1 MSINVDG
8 ILRELLKRGI
18 ECEWVEFKI
27 NNSNPDEIGEYCSAL
42 SNSAALSGEQF
53 GYLIFGVQDDSFAIV
68 GTTFDPRTAKIGNHE
83 LENWLATQLEP
94 RIDFEFLTVTFDGKP
109 LVILRIDATKLRP
122 VAFKGREFIRVGS
135 YKKSLKDHPEKERK
149 LWAAVSAASF
159 ESRIAKDSLS
169 ADSVLQLVDYPQYF
183 DLIGLPLPSN
193 RDGIIRTL
201 QEESAIQYSDDGSLF
216 ITNLGAILFAKN
228 LADFPGLF
236 RKAVRVVVYKGKDR
250 LHTIKEHE
258 GRKGYASGFSGL
270 ISYINDQL
278 PMNEQIG
285 QALRSEVRRYPEIVI
300 RELVANML
308 IHQDFSIT
316 GTGPMIEIF
325 DDRIEFSNPG
335 RPLIDTLRFI
345 DHSPRSRNE
354 KLAYFM
360 RRIKVCEER
369 GSGIDKVVA
378 AVELF
383 QLSAPTFQT
392 EDGYFR
398 VTLSAPKSLRQMNK
412 DDKIRACYQ
421 HSCLKRV
428 SNAVMTNETLRERFK
443 IDKKNYSIASRI
455 ISDTIEAKLIHA
467 ADPSS
472 ESKKMARYVP
482 FWA

>member
-1 MSINVDG
+1 MILNAEG
-8 ILRELLKRGI
+8 ILRELLKIGQ
-18 ECEWVEFKI
+18 ECEWMEFKV
-27 NNSNPDEIGEYCSAL
+27 NNSDPDEIGEYCSAL
-42 SNSAALSGEQF
+42 SNSAALSGEQY
-53 GYLIFGVQDDSFAIV
+53 GYLVFGVHDRDLSIV
-68 GTTFDPRTAKIGNHE
+68 GTTFDPKTTKIGNHE
-83 LENWLATQLEP
+83 IENWLATQLEP
-94 RIDFEFLTVTFDGKP
+94 RIDFEILPVNFEGKS
-109 LVILRIDATKLRP
+109 LVIFRIDATKQRP
-122 VAFKGREFIRVGS
+122 VAFKGKEYIRVGT

-149 LWAAVSAASF
+149 LWATVSATSF
-159 ESRIAKDSLS
+159 ESRIAKDSLDPD
-169 ADSVLQLVDYPQYF
+169 AVLKLIDYPQYF

-201 QEESAIQYSDDGSLF
+201 QEESMIQYSADGSLF

-236 RKAVRVVVYKGKDR
+236 RKSVRVIVYKGKDR
-250 LHTIKEHE
+250 LKAIKEQE
-258 GRKGYASGFSGL
+258 GGKGYASGFSGL

-278 PMNEQIG
+278 PMDEHIG
-285 QALRSEVRRYPEIVI
+285 QALRHEVRRYPEIVI

-316 GTGPMIEIF
+316 GTGPMVEIF
-325 DDRIEFSNPG
+325 EDRIEFSNPG

-378 AVELF
+378 AVEIF
-383 QLSAPTFQT
+383 QLPAPAFQT

-421 HSCLKRV
+421 HCCLKRV
-428 SNAVMTNETLRERFK
+428 SNAAMTNETLRERFK

-455 ISDTIEAKLIHA
+455 ISDTIEAKLIHS
-467 ADPSS
+467 ADPTS
-472 ESKKMARYVP
+472 ESKKLASYVP